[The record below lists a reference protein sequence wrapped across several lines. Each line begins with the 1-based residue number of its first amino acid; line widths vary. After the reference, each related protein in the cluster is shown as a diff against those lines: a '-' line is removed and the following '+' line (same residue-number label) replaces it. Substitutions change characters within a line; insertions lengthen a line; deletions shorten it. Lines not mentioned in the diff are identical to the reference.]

1 MRFLVEVRSD
11 PAAAIKPKKVRR
23 LAECPQ
29 TTSTV
34 YSRRIDLAT
43 DEYHFEGGSGSIK
56 LYGKEYPAL
65 ATDPKGIMIKVKP
78 LNQEKFAQF
87 VADAKASNHHW
98 EINTER
104 KPYHRQH
111 FANAS

>member
-11 PAAAIKPKKVRR
+11 PVVIKPQKVRR
-23 LAECPQ
+23 LAEYPQ

-34 YSRRIDLAT
+34 YSRKLNLAAG
-43 DEYHFEGGSGSIK
+43 EYHFEGGKGFIE

-65 ATDPKGIMIKVKP
+65 AADPRGILIKMEP

-98 EINTER
+98 MVNIER
-104 KPYHRQH
+104 KPYHRQP